1 MKLTKEKLKRI
12 IKEEVIKK
20 LLEQDDDITFRE
32 PGLSRRDFLK
42 RLGAGA
48 AMATGVG
55 VLDKMVDTD
64 KEARAAALQAR
75 REKAA
80 ETLESDEYL
89 LENLITFLGQSVNFS
104 WSWSANEDSK
114 SLGSGEGFSQP
125 EDFPVLGDREWGT
138 LLILS
143 PEYGVARKV
152 YDDVR
157 KQIENKQ
164 ELKPTIDI
172 ENTIRPQ
179 GDAKFW
185 NDNFFRFY
193 GVPDPSTRNM
203 ENPDQNI
210 GVYDKYLNE
219 GFRSKKLRDGVYLLW
234 TPWEITEP
242 TMVMP
247 TSLMSPS
254 EYYSELWEKFVELRG
269 KSKK

>member
-20 LLEQDDDITFRE
+20 LLEQDDDISFRD
-32 PGLSRRDFLK
+32 PSRRGFLK
-42 RLGAGA
+42 LAPGAV
-48 AMATGVG
+48 AMATGIG
-55 VLDKMVDTD
+55 ALDNMVDD

-89 LENLITFLGQSVNFS
+89 LENLITFLKQSVNFS

-164 ELKPTIDI
+164 ELKQYALKGMQNFGMIIFLDFTGFP
-172 ENTIRPQ
+172 IR
-179 GDAKFW
+179 AH
-185 NDNFFRFY
+185 
-193 GVPDPSTRNM
+193 
-203 ENPDQNI
+203 
-210 GVYDKYLNE
+210 
-219 GFRSKKLRDGVYLLW
+219 
-234 TPWEITEP
+234 EIWKTQIKI
-242 TMVMP
+242 
-247 TSLMSPS
+247 L
-254 EYYSELWEKFVELRG
+254 EYMISI
-269 KSKK
+269 